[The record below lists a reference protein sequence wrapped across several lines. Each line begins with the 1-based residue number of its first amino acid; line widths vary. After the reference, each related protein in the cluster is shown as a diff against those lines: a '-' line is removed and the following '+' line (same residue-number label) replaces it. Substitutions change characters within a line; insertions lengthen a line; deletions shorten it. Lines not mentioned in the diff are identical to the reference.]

1 MYVLYDYRYVIAC
14 SRLPHEFRREF
25 RRLAR
30 GRVTSTYDWR
40 TRAKDPVPAET
51 QCRRVAEVLAGFEA
65 LRASGYAL
73 QTPWNFSTK
82 HLRVLI
88 NRWST
93 QRLTSEEAAERLEH
107 WRQFLRRI
115 RKHQLIALLS
125 APLTVGAS
133 GVGSKN
139 LQCSHMAAYS
149 RPDIP
154 VLTSDKA
161 MEALTEHRGDLRKA
175 ARALGTTTHSVCEAL
190 NEGRSRESLFPTGLP
205 IVT

>member
-1 MYVLYDYRYVIAC
+1 MYVLYDFRYVIAC
-14 SRLPHEFRREF
+14 SSLPHEFRREF

-73 QTPWNFSTK
+73 QTPWNFGSK

-107 WRQFLRRI
+107 WRQFLQWI
-115 RKHQLIALLS
+115 RKRQLIALLS
-125 APLTVGAS
+125 APLTAGAS
-133 GVGSKN
+133 SVESRHV
-139 LQCSHMAAYS
+139 QCSHAAAYS

-154 VLTSDKA
+154 MLTSDKA

-190 NEGRSRESLFPTGLP
+190 NDGQPREKPLPPGLT
-205 IVT
+205 ILT